1 MRITQEADYALRITG
16 LLAGATAAVGAPNIA
31 ESVCVPKR
39 FAMKI
44 LRRLAENGV
53 VAAVRGVSGG
63 YRLAIP
69 AEELTLK
76 RVIESIDGPI
86 LLQKCLCDDYVCT
99 RNSNKELCRYH
110 RVFASLSAAVAA
122 ALDGLT
128 VADMINGDLPIE
140 VLLKNLYINGG
151 KNNETVQM

>member
-16 LLAGATAAVGAPNIA
+16 LLAGETMAVGAPNIA

-53 VAAVRGVSGG
+53 VTAVRGVSGG
-63 YRLAIP
+63 YKLAIP
-69 AEELTLK
+69 AERLTLR
-76 RVIESIDGPI
+76 RVVEAVDGPI

-99 RNSNKELCRYH
+99 RNANKGCCRYH
-110 RVFASLSAAVAA
+110 RVFASLSAAVSA
-122 ALDGLT
+122 ALERLT
-128 VADMINGDLPIE
+128 VADMVNGDLPME
-140 VLLKNLYINGG
+140 MLLKKLYINGG